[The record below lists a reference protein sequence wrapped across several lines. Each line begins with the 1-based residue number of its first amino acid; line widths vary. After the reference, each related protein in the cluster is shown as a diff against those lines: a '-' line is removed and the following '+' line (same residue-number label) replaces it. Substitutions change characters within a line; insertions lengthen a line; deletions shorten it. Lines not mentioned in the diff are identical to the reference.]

1 MAPTLLYLKSGKG
14 DPMNTQTLH
23 SNLEAQSLIDVVTQT
38 KVFRV
43 GALIFLL
50 ALLSACGSKVSPR
63 TEYLYSGS
71 GPSPSTPIVDPAGAG
86 KAECS
91 LFDSS
96 TTRLSGKVTT
106 YYYNGVLQE
115 DKVRVRISSIVE
127 NFDSNAEYYIQAFR
141 WKMNGSTAEL
151 DQTPLQFTLE
161 KGAGSTSPISEPLSS
176 LNGTKIAQLRTSA
189 SISGSGAVDFFSK
202 TTMVVSGVDYNW
214 QAMKI
219 VVYNGSTVVGQA
231 DFLLP
236 IFDANPNRY
245 ATTHHSTLNTIHPFW
260 AQRSQSLSESEWS
273 ARTQSYCF

>member
-1 MAPTLLYLKSGKG
+1 
-14 DPMNTQTLH
+14 MNTQTLH

-43 GALIFLL
+43 GALVFLL

-71 GPSPSTPIVDPAGAG
+71 GPAPSTPIVDPAGAG
-86 KAECS
+86 QAECS

-96 TTRLSGKVTT
+96 STRLSGKVTT

-127 NFDSNAEYYIQAFR
+127 NFDSNSEYYIQAFR
-141 WKMNGSTAEL
+141 WKMNGSTAQL
-151 DQTPLQFTLE
+151 DETPLQFTIE
-161 KGAGSTSPISEPLSS
+161 KGAGSASPISEAMSS
-176 LNGTKIAQLRTSA
+176 INGTKIAQLRTSA

-219 VVYNGSTVVGQA
+219 VVYNGTSVVGQA

-236 IFDANPNRY
+236 IFEANPNRY

-260 AQRSQSLSESEWS
+260 AQRTQSLSESEW
-273 ARTQSYCF
+273 ATRTQSYCF